1 MEYRT
6 SPGELQMCSASEK
19 AFERSG
25 QSTIEA
31 AFALPILMILVLL
44 LIQPAIVLYD
54 RMVMSSAAAEG
65 CRLYSTASSD
75 VVGKCEDYV
84 KRRLS
89 AIPQMDQFHVHS
101 KGCTWNV
108 SFEGGE
114 GSQVSRVLIST
125 EVRPLPLIGSGMW
138 ALGLLNRQG
147 NLKIEVESMQKMQ
160 PDWVANSAE
169 GTDPANWAGI

>member
-125 EVRPLPLIGSGMW
+125 EVRPLPLIGSGMR

-147 NLKIEVESMQKMQ
+147 NLKIEVKSMQKMQ

>member
-1 MEYRT
+1 
-6 SPGELQMCSASEK
+6 MCSASEK
-19 AFERSG
+19 AFQKSG

-31 AFALPILMILVLL
+31 AFALPVLMILTLL

-54 RMVMSSAAAEG
+54 RMVMSSAASEG
-65 CRLYSTASSD
+65 CRLYSTASPD
-75 VVGKCEDYV
+75 VAGKCEDYV

-101 KGCTWNV
+101 NGCSWDV

-114 GSQVSRVLIST
+114 GAQVSKVAIST
-125 EVRPLPLIGSGMW
+125 EVRPLPLIGSGMR

-147 NLKIEVESMQKMQ
+147 NLKIEVESIQKIQ
-160 PDWVANSAE
+160 PDWVADSAE
-169 GTDPANWAGI
+169 GADPANWAGI